1 MENKKISESVV
12 EEVTL
17 AWLESLHYKIIFGPE
32 IAPGESRAER
42 NDYHVCIL
50 PTRFRDALFSLN
62 PQIPADA
69 LDEAFLKVTTPSSPS
84 LITNNRNFHRMLT
97 DGVEVEYLRSDGS
110 ITGDRVRLVDFENP
124 DNNDWVAV
132 NQFTVVEGQHNRR
145 PDVVLFVNGL
155 PLAAIELK
163 NPADKN
169 ATLASAFNQFQTYKD
184 QIGSF
189 FTFNE
194 MLIISDGIG
203 ARLGTISSNREW
215 FMRWRTINGDDLAPA
230 TMTELE
236 VLIKGVCDKRRFL
249 DIIRYFIV
257 FEEDTRGT
265 IIKKMAGYHQFH
277 AVQKAIDTTIAATR
291 LGGSQRCGVVWH
303 TQGSGKSLT
312 MVFYAGQ
319 VILHPT
325 MENPT
330 VLVITDR
337 NDLDDQLFG
346 TFSRCHEILRQN
358 PIQVT
363 DRDDLRKKLS
373 VASGG
378 VIFTTI
384 QKFFPEKE
392 EAKYPVLSDRRNI
405 IVIADEAHRSQY
417 GFETNVDSKSGE
429 ISYGF
434 AEYLH
439 DALPHASFIGFTG
452 TPIENADRNTRAV
465 FGDYIDIYDVQRAI
479 EDGATVPIYYESR
492 LAKIE
497 IDQDERPHLDTDFEE
512 VTESE
517 EESVKNGL
525 KSKWAALEAVVGTE
539 NRVELIARDIVAHF
553 EERDKTLEGKAMIVC
568 MSRRICVELYDAITR
583 LRPGWHDDTDTAGSV
598 KVVMTGSASDCVE
611 WQPHIRNKQR
621 REMLATRFKD
631 PADSFKIAIVRDMW
645 LTGFDVP
652 CLHTM
657 YIDKPMKGHTLMQA
671 IARVNR
677 VYPNKPGGLIVDY
690 LGLADELKKALHD
703 YTESKG
709 KGTPCIDQQEAVA
722 VMQEKYE
729 VCLGLFYGFDFSAWM
744 SGEPA
749 QRLSLIPSA
758 MEFIYLQ
765 NDGKQRLLQAVTELS
780 KAFALAVPHEEA
792 LKIRDDVAFF
802 KVIRAQMV
810 KLDGTEG
817 KSSDDME
824 HAIRQLVSKAISSD
838 EVVDIFAAAG
848 LDKPDISILSDEF
861 LGEIR
866 ALPQKNLAAEMLRR
880 LLNDEIKARSRKNLV
895 QSKLFSEM
903 LEQTIRKYQN
913 RAIQTAIVI
922 EELISLAKEMR
933 EAYKRGEELG
943 LTEAEIAFYD
953 ALGVNDSAVK
963 LLGDETLKA
972 IALELVQ
979 SVKQNVSI
987 DWTVRESVRAKIRI
1001 MIKRILR
1008 KYGYPPDKQEQAT
1021 LTILEQA
1028 ELLCK
1033 DLVK

>member
-1 MENKKISESVV
+1 MKTHSLKENQV
-12 EEVTL
+12 EEIAL
-17 AWLESLHYKIIFGPE
+17 AWLESFRYKIIFGPD
-32 IAPGESRAER
+32 IAPGETRAER
-42 NDYHVCIL
+42 DDYHTCIL
-50 PTRFRDALFSLN
+50 PARFRDALHSLN
-62 PQIPADA
+62 PNIPTDA
-69 LDEAFLKVTTPSSPS
+69 LDESFRKVTVPSSPS
-84 LITNNRNFHRMLT
+84 LIANNRNFHRMLT
-97 DGVEVEYLRSDGS
+97 EGVEVEYLRQDGS
-110 ITGDRVRLVDFENP
+110 IAGDRVRLLDFENP
-124 DNNDWVAV
+124 DRNDWVAV
-132 NQFTVVEGQHNRR
+132 NQFTIVEGQHNRR

-163 NPADKN
+163 NPADEN
-169 ATLASAFNQFQTYKD
+169 ATLTSAFNQFQTYKH

-203 ARLGTISSNREW
+203 ARLGTISASREW
-215 FMRWRTINGDDLAPA
+215 FMRWRTISGDDLAST
-230 TMTELE
+230 TMPELE

-249 DIIRYFIV
+249 DIIRHFIV
-257 FEEDTRGT
+257 FEEDTHGT
-265 IIKKMAGYHQFH
+265 INKKMAGYHQFH
-277 AVQKAIDTTIAATR
+277 AVQRAIDTTIAATQP
-291 LGGSQRCGVVWH
+291 GGSQRCGVVWH

-312 MVFYAGQ
+312 MVFYVGQ
-319 VILHPT
+319 VVLHPA

-358 PIQVT
+358 PVQAT
-363 DRDDLRKKLS
+363 DRDDLRRKLS
-373 VASGG
+373 IASGG
-378 VIFTTI
+378 VVFTTI
-384 QKFFPEKE
+384 QKFLPERE
-392 EAKYPVLSDRRNI
+392 ETQYPVLSDRRNI

-417 GFETNVDSKSGE
+417 GFGANVNSKSGE

-434 AEYLH
+434 AKYLH

-452 TPIENADRNTRAV
+452 TPIEIADRSTRAI
-465 FGDYIDIYDVQRAI
+465 FGEYIDVYDVQQAI
-479 EDGATVPIYYESR
+479 DDGATVPIYYESR

-497 IDQDERPHLDTDFEE
+497 IDQSVRLHLDTDFDE

-517 EESVKNGL
+517 EENVKEEL
-525 KSKWAALEAVVGTE
+525 KSKWAALEAVVGSE
-539 NRVELIARDIVAHF
+539 KRVDLIARDLVAHF
-553 EERDKTLEGKAMIVC
+553 EERDKALVGKAMIVC
-568 MSRRICVELYDAITR
+568 MSRRICVELYDAITK
-583 LRPGWHDDTDTAGSV
+583 LRPAWHEESDTAGAL
-598 KVVMTGSASDCVE
+598 KVVMTGSATDLVA

-621 REMLATRFKD
+621 RETLATRFKD
-631 PADSFKIAIVRDMW
+631 PADPFKIAIVRDMW

-690 LGLADELKKALHD
+690 LGLADELRKALHD
-703 YTESKG
+703 YTLNKG
-709 KGTPCIDQQEAVA
+709 KGNPCINQEEAVA
-722 VMQEKYE
+722 IMQEKYE
-729 VCLGLFYGFDFSAWM
+729 VCVGLFHGFDFSAWA

-749 QRLSLIPSA
+749 QRLSLLPSA

-765 NDGKQRLLQAVTELS
+765 KNGKPRLLQAVTELS

-802 KVIRAQMV
+802 KAIRAQMV
-810 KLDGTEG
+810 KLSGVDGR
-817 KSSDDME
+817 SSDDME
-824 HAIRQLVSKAISSD
+824 HAIQQIVSRAISSE
-838 EVVDIFAAAG
+838 EVLDIFAAAG

-861 LGEIR
+861 LGDIR
-866 ALPQKNLAAEMLRR
+866 ALPQKNLAVEMLRR

-895 QSKLFSEM
+895 QSRLFSEM

-933 EAYKRGEELG
+933 EAYKRGEDLG
-943 LTEAEIAFYD
+943 LTDAEIAFYD
-953 ALGVNDSAVK
+953 ALEVNNSAVK
-963 LLGDETLKA
+963 LLGDETLKR
-972 IALELVQ
+972 IAHELVQ
-979 SVKQNVSI
+979 TVKQNVSI
-987 DWTVRESVRAKIRI
+987 DWTVRESVRAKLRI
-1001 MIKRILR
+1001 MIKRTLR

-1021 LTILEQA
+1021 LTVLEQA